1 MANLTM
7 LHWKRTPSASYTYGS
22 KIEYHH
28 DGSVGFVNPLQAP
41 GTAMHYWENLP
52 MKADR
57 KPHVQIPLLKRG
69 QKYAYHV
76 EATVVP
82 DRSVTVNLRFM
93 GDGDHII
100 AQYYGQH
107 LDGEFT
113 MPEDANNYRLEL
125 LNINNKKIR
134 FFSCYLAPAA
144 VMQAIKIAEP
154 VTNRLFHVHD
164 DTKSAGKEMVVLR
177 QRVPNETFELSE
189 MADQYYL
196 RIPADRLNDE
206 EEIHSIA
213 EQAYK
218 ALRDRQSFDEPF
230 NWRMTAHEVV
240 LARSIC
246 QNVFQGEK

>member
-1 MANLTM
+1 
-7 LHWKRTPSASYTYGS
+7 
-22 KIEYHH
+22 
-28 DGSVGFVNPLQAP
+28 
-41 GTAMHYWENLP
+41 
-52 MKADR
+52 
-57 KPHVQIPLLKRG
+57 
-69 QKYAYHV
+69 
-76 EATVVP
+76 
-82 DRSVTVNLRFM
+82 M

-154 VTNRLFHVHD
+154 VTNRLLHVHD